1 MLNMNGFE
9 LDTRYTINIQEEM
22 IDCEHTGGV
31 DLEAKEAVV
40 GGL

>member
-1 MLNMNGFE
+1 MLNSNGFE
-9 LDTRYTINIQEEM
+9 LDMRYTINVQEEM
-22 IDCEHTGGV
+22 IDCDRIGGV

>member
-1 MLNMNGFE
+1 M
-9 LDTRYTINIQEEM
+9 RYTINVQEEM
-22 IDCEHTGGV
+22 IDCDHTGGV